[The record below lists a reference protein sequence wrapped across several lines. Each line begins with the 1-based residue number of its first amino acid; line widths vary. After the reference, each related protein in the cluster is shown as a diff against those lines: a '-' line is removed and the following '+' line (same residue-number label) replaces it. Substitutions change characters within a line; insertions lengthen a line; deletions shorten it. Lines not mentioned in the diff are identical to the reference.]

1 MIEKIYEFELR
12 FSFIDKPNQ
21 EKKIK
26 RFTTHKVVAETAQEI
41 AYVNT
46 RWLPYKESIE
56 VLQKE
61 KPNDYCSK
69 RAINDMGTSDIKCS
83 DCIDEVFCSLYTDRE
98 PDDIEEVFFNMQ
110 AEINRFIDKKYGKY
124 NLATSAID
132 FSCIDP
138 EMQYYE
144 NIENKGEKV

>member
-12 FSFIDKPNQ
+12 FSFINKPHQ

-26 RFTTHKVVAETAQEI
+26 RFITHKVVAETAHEI
-41 AYVNT
+41 AYVNSK
-46 RWLPYKESIE
+46 WLPYKESID

-61 KPNDYCSK
+61 KPNNYCSK

-83 DCIDEVFCSLYTDRE
+83 DCIDEVFVSLFTDQE
-98 PDDIEEVFFNMQ
+98 PDDVEEVFFNMQ
-110 AEINRFIDKKYGKY
+110 AEMNRFIDEKYGKY
-124 NLATSAID
+124 NLAKSSID

-144 NIENKGEKV
+144 NIEREE